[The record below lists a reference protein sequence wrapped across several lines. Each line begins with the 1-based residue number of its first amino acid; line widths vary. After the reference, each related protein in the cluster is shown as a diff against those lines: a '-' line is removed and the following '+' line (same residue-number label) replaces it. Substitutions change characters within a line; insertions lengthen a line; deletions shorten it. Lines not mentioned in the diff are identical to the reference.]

1 MAEVISHGLCDR
13 RCTQRVADAPAGHGI
28 GLGDAVDEDGV
39 LLDLLAKRRNACEC
53 STVIDELIVNLV
65 RDDVQIVL
73 DADVRDCLERFLRID
88 STGRIRGVIEDDGLG
103 LVRDG
108 RLELLRREL
117 ETLLLADVNNDRYA
131 AKQTHHFIVADPVRG
146 RHDHLI
152 ARVNQ
157 RSQRDIDHV
166 LCTAGDDRL
175 RRLILQTVIR
185 LHAVANRLTQLNH
198 TGCGRISRFSV
209 ADRAHTRIADAVGC
223 GKIGLAG
230 AKADNVLPF
239 CFHLLRQCADSQ
251 RRGRAH
257 SCGNF
262 GQWLH
267 RHPSFS

>member
-1 MAEVISHGLCDR
+1 MRLDLVTER
-13 RCTQRVADAPAGHGI
+13 
-28 GLGDAVDEDGV
+28 GDAGK
-39 LLDLLAKRRNACEC
+39 LHA
-53 STVIDELIVNLV
+53 VIDELIINLI
-65 RDDVQIVL
+65 RNDVQIVL
-73 DADVRDCLERFLRID
+73 DTDVRDCLECFFRID
-88 STGRIRGVIEDDGLG
+88 STGRIRGVVEDDGLG
-103 LVRDG
+103 LVCDG
-108 RLELLRREL
+108 SLELLRREL

-131 AKQTHHFIVADPVRG
+131 AKQTYHFTVADPVRG
-146 RHDHLI
+146 RHDHFI
-152 ARVNQ
+152 ARVDQ
-157 RSQRDIDHV
+157 RTQRDVDRV

-185 LHAVANRLTQLNH
+185 LHAVANRLTQLDH

-239 CFHLLRQCADSQ
+239 CFHLLRQCADGQ